1 VTADSESEHELGSL
15 GPNERLLVG
24 AGNSVVSENRSEP
37 VGLETIEL
45 AVVNETVAG
54 DKEDV
59 LSAGEGQIVTSV
71 GNGLID
77 GAVASTDWTVD
88 PFVGS
93 RPGGKVVCANRLDDR
108 QGESREVIVGVVCPS
123 PEGDDRVSV
132 MAVAFPPKL
141 DCLDDQRGSASEAV
155 DAVGNE
161 EMEKVAEAVER
172 GPGVT
177 GTVDSAM
184 VPVLSLASTVNAV
197 VNATMVKRPGA
208 SDTVSLTVI
217 VETTAV
223 NPTTDEVGDARLG
236 SLDDK
241 VEVSAWYPP
250 ELDGQS
256 VLLMMTTAP
265 VPPGWPSVRVN
276 MLGAVVTKGESVSVT
291 VTTAGGAAE
300 GEAEPIEDTTT
311 RGELDERMDREL
323 PVLALSEALGA
334 DA

>member
-1 VTADSESEHELGSL
+1 MV
-15 GPNERLLVG
+15 N
-24 AGNSVVSENRSEP
+24 ENRSEP
-37 VGLETIEL
+37 VGLEVIEL
-45 AVVNETVAG
+45 AVVSETVAG

-77 GAVASTDWTVD
+77 GAAVASTDWTVD
-88 PFVGS
+88 PSAGS
-93 RPGGKVVCANRLDDR
+93 RPGGKVVCANRLDDG
-108 QGESREVIVGVVCPS
+108 QGVSREVILSVVCPS

-141 DCLDDQRGSASEAV
+141 DCLDDQRGSASDAV

-161 EMEKVAEAVER
+161 ETAKVAEAVER

-177 GTVDSAM
+177 RTVDSAM

-208 SDTVSLTVI
+208 SDTVSLRVT

-236 SLDDK
+236 SLDDR

-276 MLGAVVTKGESVSVT
+276 MLGAVVTEGESVSVT